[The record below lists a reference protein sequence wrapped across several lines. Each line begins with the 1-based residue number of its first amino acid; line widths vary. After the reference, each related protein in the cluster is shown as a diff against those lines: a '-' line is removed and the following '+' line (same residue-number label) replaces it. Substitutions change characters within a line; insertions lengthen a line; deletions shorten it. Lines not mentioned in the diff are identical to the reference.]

1 MNCTNKNINICKW
14 CQPLYI
20 VFLIV
25 FLLLTSCHTSRYLEP
40 QDQILREN
48 KILIKSGITDSDPKV
63 LVGEL
68 EQILIQKPNERI
80 LYLIPREWIYLINS
94 QKGDTTS
101 LDKGLRNIGQKP
113 VFYDENI
120 TKATADEMMKFLKND
135 RGYFDA
141 RVEYTID
148 EKSGIR
154 SHKNSFGTNIST
166 FNNVI
171 VNYIV
176 DLKERYTINA
186 INYNCADSN
195 IMKIINQNLQ
205 STHVKIGDFYNSVN
219 FNLEKSRLTLDLQ
232 NRGYVNFNT
241 NFIDIVAD
249 SNKTTKKIDFWF
261 EIAPPANSQKHI
273 SYRIGDVVV
282 YPDFYKEFE
291 QIPYKAQKDTLG
303 LGFLFHGKKPLVKP
317 SVLRKSIFFDK
328 GEKYTFENR
337 QKTFRKLNS
346 LTPYRFVNITA
357 SPRIDQDSI
366 MDINVYLTPQE
377 KKYILESDLEAYY
390 SSFDVFNLLGMSVSG
405 NLINRNFLKGAENL
419 SVRGQFGFGLNIGR
433 GEDNQRVFKLQSR
446 NISLNS
452 NLQFPAHVDFLGL
465 SKLVNRIGLIPDRF
479 YRNFDSEAKTNI
491 SLGFTALKFFNFYG
505 FNSLNAAFGYEYT
518 SPKGHR
524 YIFRPMGVNF
534 DQYSILDTTE
544 FLDLPIIFLQ
554 FRDVL
559 GTGFFFRDF
568 THIYNGIK
576 NKNGRSFVLINKVEF
591 SGLEVDLVNRLY
603 NVVTDSDKDWKIS
616 LPNDKKIDFAKYIK
630 YEFDFRYY
638 MEFSKKHS
646 LALRFNSGIAVPFN
660 RDRIVPFIKQY
671 GLGGPNS
678 LRAWNIRQVGP
689 GGYVDPL
696 YKLEPPSELNI
707 FIQQGDMKIETNV
720 EYRFNIFL
728 FLDGAL
734 FVDAGNVWNLKKS
747 DELPNAHISNDFLEQ
762 VAVAAG
768 YGIRLNF
775 VFFNIR
781 FDTGYKIRS
790 PYRDKISQR
799 NWFTWQEI
807 LNQGFG
813 NIQVGVN
820 FPF

>member
-1 MNCTNKNINICKW
+1 MNQINKKNTSYRGILPSYVC
-14 CQPLYI
+14 
-20 VFLIV
+20 FLFV
-25 FLLLTSCHTSRYLEP
+25 LLLLSSCQTSRYLGP
-40 QDQILREN
+40 NDKLLREN
-48 KILIKSGITDSDPKV
+48 KILFKSKTNNSDQKI
-63 LVGEL
+63 LAGEL

-80 LYLIPREWIYLINS
+80 LYLIPREWVYLVNA

-113 VFYDENI
+113 VFYDESI
-120 TKATADEMMKFLKND
+120 SSATSEEMMKFLRND

-141 RVEYTID
+141 EVDYSID
-148 EKSGIR
+148 EKSGVR
-154 SHKNSFGTNIST
+154 SHKNSFGTYIST
-166 FNNVI
+166 YNKVT
-171 VNYIV
+171 VNYII
-176 DLKERYTINA
+176 DLKERYTIHT
-186 INYNCADSN
+186 INYVCADTG
-195 IMKIINQNLQ
+195 IMKIIQQNLQ
-205 STHVKIGDFYNSVN
+205 SSHVKKGDYYNSGN

-232 NRGYVNFNT
+232 NRGYINFNT

-249 SNKTTKKIDFWF
+249 SNKTTKSIDFWF
-261 EIAPPANSQKHI
+261 EIAPPANAQKHL
-273 SYRIGDVVV
+273 SYRIGEVVV

-291 QIPYKAQKDTLG
+291 QIPYKTKKDTLG
-303 LGFLFHGKKPLVKP
+303 LGLLFHGKKSLVKP
-317 SVLRKSIFFDK
+317 SVLRKSIFFQE

-357 SPRIDQDSI
+357 SPRTDQDSI
-366 MDINVYLTPQE
+366 IDVNIYLTPQE
-377 KKYILESDLEAYY
+377 KKYILESDLEGYY

-405 NLINRNFLKGAENL
+405 NLVNRNFLKGAENL

-433 GEDNQRVFKLQSR
+433 GENNQRVFNLQSR

-452 NLQFPAHVDFLGL
+452 NLQFPSHVDFLGL
-465 SKLVNRIGLIPDRF
+465 SKFVNRVGLIPDRF
-479 YRNFDSEAKTNI
+479 FNNFDSEAKTNI
-491 SLGFTALKFFNFYG
+491 SLGFTSLKFFNFYG

-524 YIFRPMGVNF
+524 YIFRPMGINF

-544 FLDLPIIFLQ
+544 FLNLPIIFLQ

-568 THIYNGIK
+568 THIYNGVK
-576 NKNGRSFVLINKVEF
+576 NKKGRSFVLINKLEF
-591 SGLEVDLVNRLY
+591 SGLEVDLFNRLY
-603 NVVTDSDKDWKIS
+603 NVVTNSNKDWKIS

-630 YEFDFRYY
+630 YEFDFRYH

-646 LALRFNSGIAVPFN
+646 LAFRFNSGVAIPFN
-660 RDRIVPFIKQY
+660 KDRVVPFIKQY

-696 YKLEPPSELNI
+696 YKLEPPSDLNI

-734 FVDAGNVWNLKKS
+734 FVDAGNVWNLKAS
-747 DELPNAHISNDFLEQ
+747 NDLPNAHITSDFLDQ
-762 VAVAAG
+762 VAIAAG

-781 FDTGYKIRS
+781 FDTGYRIRS
-790 PYRDKISQR
+790 PYQYKVSQM
-799 NWFTWQEI
+799 NWFTLNKI
-807 LNQGFG
+807 LNQGIG